1 LTTTLRAWARAAAG
15 EAAASRAS
23 GRGAAEEVTQPP
35 YRKII
40 VQAKLLAT
48 IIHYDV
54 ELAVLM

>member
-1 LTTTLRAWARAAAG
+1 LTTTRRAWARATAG

-23 GRGAAEEVTQPP
+23 GRGAEEVTQPP

-40 VQAKLLAT
+40 VQAKLLAM

-54 ELAVLM
+54 GLVVSI